1 MNRLLLD
8 THTFIWFVSNDANLL
23 ASTRDKIELAEDVF
37 LSIASLWEMAI
48 KLNIG
53 KLSLQ
58 GNFEDIEPQL
68 IAADIKIL
76 PVTFMDTF
84 QFRYLTLHHRDP
96 FDRIL
101 VAQAMNHSLVLM
113 SRDRVAFPWGN
124 RAFDAYPI
132 QRVWE

>member
-8 THTFIWFVSNDANLL
+8 THALIWFVSNDPNLPV
-23 ASTRDKIELAEDVF
+23 STRDKIESADDVL

-53 KLSLQ
+53 KLPLQ

-68 IAADIKIL
+68 SAAGITIL
-76 PVTFMDTF
+76 PITFADTV
-84 QFRYLTLHHRDP
+84 QFRYLPLHHRDP

-101 VAQAMNHSLVLM
+101 VAQAINNSLVLV
-113 SRDRVAFPWGN
+113 SRDV
-124 RAFDAYPI
+124 AFDAYDL
-132 QRVWE
+132 QRLWS

>member
-8 THTFIWFVSNDANLL
+8 THALIWFVSNDPNLPV
-23 ASTRDKIELAEDVF
+23 STRDKIESADDVF

-53 KLSLQ
+53 KLPLQ

-68 IAADIKIL
+68 IAAGITIL
-76 PVTFMDTF
+76 PVTFADTV
-84 QFRYLTLHHRDP
+84 QFRYLPLHHRDP

-101 VAQAMNHSLVLM
+101 VAQAINHSLVLV
-113 SRDRVAFPWGN
+113 SRDV
-124 RAFDAYPI
+124 AFDAYDL
-132 QRVWE
+132 QRLWS

>member
-8 THTFIWFVSNDANLL
+8 THALIWFVSNDPNLPV
-23 ASTRDKIELAEDVF
+23 STRDKIESADDVF

-53 KLSLQ
+53 KLPLQ

-68 IAADIKIL
+68 IAAGITIL
-76 PVTFMDTF
+76 PVTFTDTV
-84 QFRYLTLHHRDP
+84 QFRYLPLHHRDP

-101 VAQAMNHSLVLM
+101 VAQAINHSLVLV
-113 SRDRVAFPWGN
+113 SCDVAFDPY
-124 RAFDAYPI
+124 DI
-132 QRVWE
+132 QRVWS

>member
-8 THTFIWFVSNDANLL
+8 THALIWFVSNDLNLPV
-23 ASTRDKIELAEDVF
+23 STRDKIESADQVF

-53 KLSLQ
+53 KLPLQ

-68 IAADIKIL
+68 SAAGITIL
-76 PVTFMDTF
+76 PLTFADTV
-84 QFRYLTLHHRDP
+84 QFRYLPLHHRDP

-101 VAQAMNHSLVLM
+101 VVQAINHSLVLV
-113 SRDRVAFPWGN
+113 SRDV
-124 RAFDAYPI
+124 AFDAYDL
-132 QRVWE
+132 QRLWS

>member
-8 THTFIWFVSNDANLL
+8 THALIWFVSNDPNLPG
-23 ASTRDKIELAEDVF
+23 STRDKIESADDVF

-53 KLSLQ
+53 KLPLQ

-68 IAADIKIL
+68 IAAGITIL
-76 PVTFMDTF
+76 PLTFADTV
-84 QFRYLTLHHRDP
+84 QFRYLPLHHRDP

-101 VAQAMNHSLVLM
+101 VAQAINHSLVLV
-113 SRDRVAFPWGN
+113 SRDV
-124 RAFDAYPI
+124 AFDAYDL
-132 QRVWE
+132 QRLWS

>member
-8 THTFIWFVSNDANLL
+8 THALIWFVSNDPNLPV
-23 ASTRDKIELAEDVF
+23 STRDQIESADDVF

-53 KLSLQ
+53 KLPLQ

-68 IAADIKIL
+68 IAAGITIL
-76 PVTFMDTF
+76 PLTFADTV
-84 QFRYLTLHHRDP
+84 QFRYLPLHHRDP

-101 VAQAMNHSLVLM
+101 VAQAINHSLVLV
-113 SRDRVAFPWGN
+113 SRDV
-124 RAFDAYPI
+124 AFDAYDL
-132 QRVWE
+132 QRVWS

>member
-8 THTFIWFVSNDANLL
+8 THALIWFVSNDPNLPV
-23 ASTRDKIELAEDVF
+23 STRDKIESADDVF

-53 KLSLQ
+53 KLPLQ

-68 IAADIKIL
+68 SAAGITIL
-76 PVTFMDTF
+76 PITFADTV
-84 QFRYLTLHHRDP
+84 QFRYLPLHHRDP

-101 VAQAMNHSLVLM
+101 VAQAINHSLALI
-113 SRDRVAFPWGN
+113 SRDV
-124 RAFDAYPI
+124 AFDAYDL
-132 QRVWE
+132 QRVWS

>member
-8 THTFIWFVSNDANLL
+8 THALIWFVSNDPNLPG
-23 ASTRDKIELAEDVF
+23 STRDKIESADDVF

-53 KLSLQ
+53 KLPLQ

-68 IAADIKIL
+68 IAASITIL
-76 PVTFMDTF
+76 PLTFADTV
-84 QFRYLTLHHRDP
+84 QFRYLPLHHRDP

-101 VAQAMNHSLVLM
+101 VAQAINHSLVLV
-113 SRDRVAFPWGN
+113 SRDV
-124 RAFDAYPI
+124 AFDAYDL
-132 QRVWE
+132 QRLWS